1 MGRCVIFVSSN
12 CWQYIKDTDSAGGGL
27 CGAGLH
33 AGRVG
38 GHSAQ
43 RPLSRGAAEAAAGA
57 NPVQNQWR
65 PAAHAE
71 AAAPGPSAPCG
82 GGLQLEREMIRSA
95 EEKAK
100 RQRVQEKLRKLGVC
114 PMNFEW
120 IAVGYRD
127 VRGDRI
133 TSVLRNS
140 TMLMSRE
147 PSREGDTKYME
158 DLGDIKIDI
167 HVEKYMH

>member
-1 MGRCVIFVSSN
+1 
-12 CWQYIKDTDSAGGGL
+12 
-27 CGAGLH
+27 
-33 AGRVG
+33 
-38 GHSAQ
+38 
-43 RPLSRGAAEAAAGA
+43 
-57 NPVQNQWR
+57 
-65 PAAHAE
+65 
-71 AAAPGPSAPCG
+71 
-82 GGLQLEREMIRSA
+82 MIRSA

-147 PSREGDTKYME
+147 PSCDGDTKYME